1 MSQNVI
7 ELNGKR
13 YDALTG
19 AFMGKSDAPAA
30 HTATPRRAGSS
41 GRVIDG
47 FIRGAQPAKKK
58 VTHHVPAAA
67 KAAHAVTRHAPKTSP
82 SRKAIKSI
90 SPALVKA
97 AGKKAAPAEMHAEV
111 TAVQH
116 HAGHQHIHEKAK
128 DAARHQPEHAK
139 TLMRSVVHKPE
150 VQMKPAIRPQAP
162 AEVAARP
169 ASSLMAKRSAA
180 SIDPTRQERAR
191 AALKH
196 AAVQRF
202 NAGQP
207 GLTPAHHTRH
217 AKEAVPVIAVHPQPL
232 STYSQASAAHGVHSD
247 IFEHAMKHARS
258 HEQLPFKKRRIR
270 HSRAFNVMAGIAA
283 FLILGGFIAYLNMPN
298 IQLHVASVEAGFH
311 ASMPAYKPTG
321 YALKGS
327 VKHDGGTVSMS
338 FASGDSSFRITQQS
352 SNWDSQALL
361 DNTLALSGP
370 HRTIERNGRI
380 IFVYSNND
388 GANAAW
394 VTGNVRYDITGD
406 ASLSANQLADIAASM

>member
-1 MSQNVI
+1 
-7 ELNGKR
+7 
-13 YDALTG
+13 
-19 AFMGKSDAPAA
+19 
-30 HTATPRRAGSS
+30 
-41 GRVIDG
+41 
-47 FIRGAQPAKKK
+47 
-58 VTHHVPAAA
+58 
-67 KAAHAVTRHAPKTSP
+67 
-82 SRKAIKSI
+82 
-90 SPALVKA
+90 
-97 AGKKAAPAEMHAEV
+97 
-111 TAVQH
+111 
-116 HAGHQHIHEKAK
+116 
-128 DAARHQPEHAK
+128 
-139 TLMRSVVHKPE
+139 MRSTVHKPE

-162 AEVAARP
+162 AEVAARS
-169 ASSLMAKRSAA
+169 ASSLMAKRSVA

-207 GLTPAHHTRH
+207 GLTPGHPHARH

-232 STYSQASAAHGVHSD
+232 STYSQSASAMPAKHSD
-247 IFEHAMKHARS
+247 IFEHAIKHARS

-270 HSRAFNVMAGIAA
+270 HSRAFNVMAGVAA

-298 IQLHVASVEAGFH
+298 IQLHIASVEAGFH

-321 YALKGS
+321 YALKGG
-327 VKHDGGTVSMS
+327 VKHDGGTISMS
-338 FASGDSSFRITQQS
+338 FTSGDSSFRVTQQS

-380 IFVYSNND
+380 IFVYSTSG